1 MFRNIKNKLDIIFMV
16 KDEDIIFITTTLHS
30 KWLNYQRE
38 IIKKL
43 FSDSP
48 HIIIDGGSDWPYAW
62 FYWMKAI
69 KDVPGKWF
77 IHLDED
83 CFIESRE
90 EILRLIEKMDL
101 EGYTLSAVSD
111 AYHHYR
117 GANKVAINSFFMI
130 GNKKDFMEV
139 DFDYSDMNFN
149 LTPEGWRNNKGIL
162 FDPEK
167 HSLDFNYPH
176 EIMGNG
182 ENLIYEQEP
191 YYALLWKLKE
201 RGKKFYY
208 LYPHFDERFKS
219 TNPRIDSDS
228 KDIAIHMWYTRFWDS
243 SMDVHGLPNSER
255 YRRIEEHLKNKK

>member
-1 MFRNIKNKLDIIFMV
+1 MFRNIKNKLDIISMI

-43 FSDSP
+43 FPDSP
-48 HIIIDGGSDWPYAW
+48 HIIIDGRSDWPYAW

-101 EGYTLSAVSD
+101 EGYSLSAVSD

-162 FDPEK
+162 FDPSR
-167 HSLDFNYPH
+167 HSSNFNYPH
-176 EIMGNG
+176 KIMGNG
-182 ENLIYEQEP
+182 ENPSYEQEP

-201 RGKKFYY
+201 GGKKFYY

-228 KDIAIHMWYTRFWDS
+228 KDIAIHMWYTRTWDS
-243 SMDVHGLPNSER
+243 PMDVHGVPNGER
-255 YRRIEEHLKNKK
+255 YRMVEEYLNSK